1 MPLVFISFLS
11 SGNNTFGSVDSQEDF
26 SYLVT
31 WVGFVL
37 ICKAVKHMR
46 GEYTTL
52 SLLLSDVPLFHLSV
66 LLELDLSCRMEGKHL
81 DLDSNFVVSHWSL
94 YCCGLISKLHA
105 VSTGGIVWMSL
116 NVYCCLAKIF
126 SYHLEN
132 LWQKF
137 PFWTAFCMARLPI
150 CFQIQSRKVS
160 TVIMIWLANSYFQFF
175 LHEQE

>member
-1 MPLVFISFLS
+1 M
-11 SGNNTFGSVDSQEDF
+11 
-26 SYLVT
+26 
-31 WVGFVL
+31 GFVL
-37 ICKAVKHMR
+37 TCKAVKHYKGWVYHTGFAIIR
-46 GEYTTL
+46 CSIFPL
-52 SLLLSDVPLFHLSV
+52 SI

-105 VSTGGIVWMSL
+105 VSAGGIVWMSL

-137 PFWTAFCMARLPI
+137 PFWTSFCMARLPI